1 MAPADTKADPATAS
15 TTSTTAADAD
25 DALFLRQSEPYRS
38 DEKDGHDDHDDH
50 DDHDNVVKD
59 ETAVEDEAAVTPAR
73 SGSATSTSTATARS
87 NDIHV
92 GSTAPPPQGDAS
104 TTDAVADA
112 PPNPNAAG
120 DLEKQA
126 AAAETVPPRYSVHST
141 WAKRWIVL
149 GASLGAFIS
158 PLTGQIY
165 LPALTEIAA
174 YFHITDGQVNL
185 TVTTY
190 MIFQGVT
197 PMFLGGMADGI
208 GRRPTFLLC
217 FVIFIAANIG
227 LALCRNYASLLVVRM
242 IQSAGSAS
250 TVALCQA
257 VVADIVSSA
266 ERGQYIG
273 ITIIPIVFAPSL
285 GPVLGG
291 VLSEY
296 LGWQAIFWFLAIVGA
311 VLGLG
316 LAFFLPETCRKIV
329 GDGSI
334 QPHPF
339 HRTGYQLVKDAL
351 ARRKANGTVAQDNHD
366 TAAARPPL
374 RMQVPNLT
382 LSVQLALQKNIGLL
396 LLYSSLLFAGFY
408 AIATN
413 LPASLQAYGL
423 SQLEIG
429 LCYLPIAAGSIM
441 AAFAVG
447 PFINRNYRRH
457 AARIGVAVDAARQ
470 HDLSNFPIEQARLET
485 GLPLYYLSSA
495 IMLVWGWALQRHAHL
510 AVLCVLLFLNGVG
523 MIGFQ
528 NAANALLVDITPG
541 RAGAAVAA
549 NNLTRCLIGAVATAV
564 INPMIAAMGI
574 GWAFFLIGALY
585 VAASPGLF
593 LLMFKGV
600 AWRRRARENAERR
613 QQRRAERKAQKEA
626 QKASRAATGS

>member
-1 MAPADTKADPATAS
+1 MATADAKADMANMD
-15 TTSTTAADAD
+15 TS
-25 DALFLRQSEPYRS
+25 SE
-38 DEKDGHDDHDDH
+38 
-50 DDHDNVVKD
+50 KD
-59 ETAVEDEAAVTPAR
+59 ETAVDTARPVTHSSGTSIHSDHMHVRGNQIETEPPSEDVVSDPPQEDETAVPA
-73 SGSATSTSTATARS
+73 
-87 NDIHV
+87 
-92 GSTAPPPQGDAS
+92 
-104 TTDAVADA
+104 ADA
-112 PPNPNAAG
+112 
-120 DLEKQA
+120 
-126 AAAETVPPRYSVHST
+126 VPPRYSIHST
-141 WAKRWIVL
+141 WTKRWIVL

-165 LPALTEIAA
+165 LPALNALAE
-174 YFHITDGQVNL
+174 YFHISDGQVNL

-227 LALCRNYASLLVVRM
+227 LALCRNYVSLLVVRM

-296 LGWQAIFWFLAIVGA
+296 LGWRAIFWFLAIVGA

-316 LAFFLPETCRKIV
+316 LAMFLPETCRKIV

-334 QPHPF
+334 RPHPF
-339 HRTGYQLVKDAL
+339 HRTGYQLIKEAWQKKSKKSIEP
-351 ARRKANGTVAQDNHD
+351 ASD
-366 TAAARPPL
+366 TASTAASTVNRPPL
-374 RMQVPNLT
+374 KMQVPNLL
-382 LSVQLALQKNIGLL
+382 LSIQLATQKNIFLL
-396 LLYSSLLFAGFY
+396 LLHSSLLFAGFY
-408 AIATN
+408 AIATD
-413 LPASLQAYGL
+413 LPTSLVAYGL
-423 SQLEIG
+423 SELEIG
-429 LCYLPIAAGSIM
+429 LCYLPIALGSIV

-447 PFINRNYRRH
+447 PAINKNYRRH
-457 AARIGVAVDAARQ
+457 AAKLGIPVDKSRQ
-470 HDLSNFPIEQARLET
+470 QDLSQFPIEKARLET
-485 GLPLYYLSSA
+485 GLPLYYLSAA
-495 IMLVWGWALQRHAHL
+495 IMLCWGWVLQKHAPL
-510 AVLCVLLFLNGVG
+510 PVLCILLFFNGVG

-528 NAANALLVDITPG
+528 NAANSLLVDITPG

-564 INPMIAAMGI
+564 INPMINAMGT
-574 GWAFFLIGALY
+574 GWAFFLIGAIY
-585 VAASPGLF
+585 VATSPGIF
-593 LLMFKGV
+593 LLMFRGIE
-600 AWRRRARENAERR
+600 WRRQEREKAARR
-613 QQRRAERKAQKEA
+613 QQRRDEKKSKKEA
-626 QKASRAATGS
+626 AAVVTGEDTVLEK

>member
-1 MAPADTKADPATAS
+1 MAPPDAKTNMTERVS
-15 TTSTTAADAD
+15 TAADAKAAEAAD
-25 DALFLRQSEPYRS
+25 DALFLRQDEPYRK
-38 DEKDGHDDHDDH
+38 DE
-50 DDHDNVVKD
+50 KD
-59 ETAVEDEAAVTPAR
+59 ETAFDLVRP
-73 SGSATSTSTATARS
+73 SSHSSSATSLNTDNMHIGGTAPSPSRIEPPSEDVVSDAPREVDGDDNGDEKEVAEVSATA
-87 NDIHV
+87 
-92 GSTAPPPQGDAS
+92 
-104 TTDAVADA
+104 AD
-112 PPNPNAAG
+112 P
-120 DLEKQA
+120 
-126 AAAETVPPRYSVHST
+126 VPPRYSIHST

-165 LPALTEIAA
+165 LPALNEIAS

-190 MIFQGVT
+190 MVFQGVT

-227 LALCRNYASLLVVRM
+227 LALCKNYVSLLVVRM

-296 LGWQAIFWFLAIVGA
+296 LGWRAIFWFLAIVGT

-334 QPHPF
+334 KPHPF
-339 HRTGYQLVKDAL
+339 HRTGHQLVKEAWQKRKKSTSNVDAD
-351 ARRKANGTVAQDNHD
+351 AASTATSTVN
-366 TAAARPPL
+366 RPPL
-374 RMQVPNLT
+374 KMTVPNLL
-382 LSVQLALQKNIGLL
+382 LSVQLVAQKNIGLL

-408 AIATN
+408 AIATD
-413 LPASLQAYGL
+413 LPTSLATYGL
-423 SQLEIG
+423 SELEIG
-429 LCYLPIAAGSIM
+429 LCYLPIALGSIV

-447 PFINRNYRRH
+447 PAINRNYRRH
-457 AARIGVAVDAARQ
+457 AAKLGVPVDKSRQ
-470 HDLSNFPIEQARLET
+470 QDLTNFPIEKARLET
-485 GLPLYYLSSA
+485 GLPLYYISSA
-495 IMLVWGWALQRHAHL
+495 IMLVWGWAIQKHAPL
-510 AVLCVLLFLNGVG
+510 PVLCILLFLNGVG

-528 NAANALLVDITPG
+528 NSANSLLVDITPG

-564 INPMIAAMGI
+564 INPMIRAIGT
-574 GWAFFLIGALY
+574 GWAFFLIGAIY
-585 VAASPGLF
+585 VVTSPGIF
-593 LLMFKGV
+593 LLMYRGIG
-600 AWRRRARENAERR
+600 WRRHEREKAERR
-613 QQRRAERKAQKEA
+613 QKRRDEKRSKKEEE
-626 QKASRAATGS
+626 AAAVAGGEVVMEK